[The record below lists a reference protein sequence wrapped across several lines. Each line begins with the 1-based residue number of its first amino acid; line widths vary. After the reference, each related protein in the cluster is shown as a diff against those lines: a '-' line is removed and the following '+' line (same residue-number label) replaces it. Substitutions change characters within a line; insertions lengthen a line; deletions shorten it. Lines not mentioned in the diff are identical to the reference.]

1 MMIALSAAQ
10 LPRTSMQL
18 GPYSLSP
25 PVFLAPMAGVSD
37 RPFRQ
42 LCRRLGAGLAVA
54 EMVSA
59 DTRLWDNRKTR
70 LRLDHAGEPGPRSV
84 QILGADPQ
92 QMAEAARLNIERGA
106 QIIDINMGCPAK
118 KVCGAQAGAALLRD
132 EALVGRILNA
142 VVNAV
147 TAPVTLKIRTGW
159 DLAHRNGVAIA
170 RIAEQAGVAAL
181 TVHGRSRA
189 CGYTGPV
196 DYAAI
201 RAIQQA
207 VSIPVIAN
215 GDIDSPEQARR
226 VLDQTG
232 ADAVMIG
239 RAAQGQP
246 WLFREIAH
254 YLTTG
259 ERLPPPEWAEIS
271 HWVAEHLHSLYAF
284 YGETA
289 GVRIARKHLGW
300 YSRPWPN
307 AAAFRARV
315 NSSERSH
322 EQLTLARA
330 FFNPPANKE
339 RLAA

>member
-1 MMIALSAAQ
+1 MMSALSAAQ
-10 LPRTSMQL
+10 FPFTLMQL
-18 GPYSLSP
+18 GPYSLIP

-37 RPFRQ
+37 RPFRR
-42 LCRRLGAGLAVA
+42 LCRRLGAGLTVA

-59 DTRLWDNRKTR
+59 DVRLWDNRKTR
-70 LRLDHAGEPGPRSV
+70 LRLDHAGELEPCSV
-84 QILGADPQ
+84 QLLGADPH
-92 QMAEAARLNIERGA
+92 QMAEAARLNVERGA

-132 EALVGRILNA
+132 EALVGRILGA
-142 VVNAV
+142 VVSAV
-147 TAPVTLKIRTGW
+147 AVPVTLKIRTGW
-159 DLAHRNGVAIA
+159 DLAQRNGVAIA
-170 RIAEQAGVAAL
+170 RIAEQAGVQAL
-181 TVHGRSRA
+181 AVHGRSRA
-189 CGYTGPV
+189 CGYTGSV
-196 DYAAI
+196 DYESI
-201 RAIQQA
+201 RAIKQA

-215 GDIDSPEQARR
+215 GDIDSPEKARW

-246 WLFREIAH
+246 WLFGEIAH

-259 ERLPPPEWAEIS
+259 KRLPAPEREEIS
-271 HWVAEHLHSLYAF
+271 DWVSEHLQSLYAF
-284 YGETA
+284 YGENA

-307 AAAFRARV
+307 AAVFRAQV
-315 NSSERSH
+315 NSSERSR
-322 EQLTLARA
+322 EQLALARA
-330 FFNPPANKE
+330 FFNHPANKE

>member
-1 MMIALSAAQ
+1 MMTALSAAQ
-10 LPRTSMQL
+10 CPRTFMQL
-18 GPYSLSP
+18 GPYSLFP

-92 QMAEAARLNIERGA
+92 QMAEAARLNVERGA

-132 EALVGRILNA
+132 EALVGRILDA

-159 DLAHRNGVAIA
+159 DLEHRNGVAIA

-207 VSIPVIAN
+207 VSIPVVGMGGI
-215 GDIDSPEQARR
+215 
-226 VLDQTG
+226 
-232 ADAVMIG
+232 M
-239 RAAQGQP
+239 
-246 WLFREIAH
+246 
-254 YLTTG
+254 TG
-259 ERLPPPEWAEIS
+259 ED
-271 HWVAEHLHSLYAF
+271 
-284 YGETA
+284 
-289 GVRIARKHLGW
+289 
-300 YSRPWPN
+300 
-307 AAAFRARV
+307 AAAFMLCGATAVMTGTANLLDPGASLRIIDDLRCYAEKA
-315 NSSERSH
+315 NIQEISA
-322 EQLTLARA
+322 LTGAL
-330 FFNPPANKE
+330 E
-339 RLAA
+339 V